1 MAKVCSLTPNSLLLH
16 RTIHHMFIQLV
27 PPVKRSATKLAIILK
42 TPRKMF
48 VFYVILSM
56 RLLAKT
62 SATHCTLEL
71 HLAVLRLIFLNV
83 IDKHLSGL
91 TCKLRIADIQHQ
103 YTHTRTHSPNITHP
117 RYTQTNVQEMPLSR
131 LDLFGFITFV
141 SVHGLV
147 EVHNARV
154 CVALLVLV
162 LPVLCVVLLLVGGHL
177 LLPSVAGGGG
187 QGGLRLDRDNFLD
200 VIINLDWLNRIR
212 GAGPLDWK

>member
-1 MAKVCSLTPNSLLLH
+1 MPSFESHTANVTRKIQRQVESFNVLLEISSLWSSLPAFRTLPTLIWHLSWELRNLLINITIWRRGRVKNDLDSLAKVCSLTPNSLLLH

-103 YTHTRTHSPNITHP
+103 YTHTRTHSPNKHNTPEIHS
-117 RYTQTNVQEMPLSR
+117 NKCSR
-131 LDLFGFITFV
+131 
-141 SVHGLV
+141 
-147 EVHNARV
+147 NA
-154 CVALLVLV
+154 
-162 LPVLCVVLLLVGGHL
+162 
-177 LLPSVAGGGG
+177 S
-187 QGGLRLDRDNFLD
+187 
-200 VIINLDWLNRIR
+200 I
-212 GAGPLDWK
+212 